1 MRIAYLDVFFGISGD
16 MTLGALVDAGVD
28 PDALLGELAKLHI
41 HDFEIRFE
49 KVRVK
54 GLGATRATVSRHHHH
69 DHDHDHHS
77 DGHAHGYH
85 GDHHHGMRPSEL
97 IDVIEASH
105 LGEDVKRRSVTVI
118 ERIAQVEARAHQ
130 VALDQ
135 VHFHELGGLDTIIDV
150 VGAIVGLDL
159 LEIEALYAS
168 PIPFS
173 HGFVNTAHG
182 RLAVPVPAVVGLT
195 EGFPTRPLDVDG
207 ETVTPTGAA
216 IATVLT
222 AGVGPMP
229 AMTLQATGYGAG
241 HKDFPE
247 GANLL
252 RILVGESAET
262 SLGGHGMQVLLEANI
277 DDMNPELYEP
287 AREAVLAAGA
297 VDCWFTPI
305 LMKKNRPG
313 VMFSALAPQ
322 ETADAVTDM
331 ILTHTTSLGVRRLD
345 ASRTCLDR
353 RWEQADTPYGRI
365 RVKLGVRNGQ
375 VLTAS
380 PEFEDCRAAAEQA
393 GVPVKAVYQAALL
406 AYGGSASTIE

>member
-1 MRIAYLDVFFGISGD
+1 MRVAYLDIFFGISGD

-28 PDALLGELAKLHI
+28 PAALRAELDKLHI
-41 HDFEIRFE
+41 HDWEVEFEQ
-49 KVRVK
+49 VRVK

-69 DHDHDHHS
+69 DHHHDDH
-77 DGHAHGYH
+77 GHGHH

-97 IDVIEASH
+97 IDIIDASH
-105 LGEDVKRRSVTVI
+105 LQESVKRRSSTVI
-118 ERIAQVEARAHQ
+118 ERIAQVEAQAHQ
-130 VALDQ
+130 VSVDD

-150 VGAIVGLDL
+150 VGAVVGFDL
-159 LEIEALYAS
+159 LGVEAIYSS
-168 PIPFS
+168 PIPLA

-182 RLAVPVPAVVGLT
+182 QLAVPVPAVVGLV
-195 EGFPTRPLDVDG
+195 EGYPTRALDVDG

-222 AGVGPMP
+222 ASVGTMP

-252 RILVGESAET
+252 RIMVGETEGAAST
-262 SLGGHGMQVLLEANI
+262 GDDKQVLLEANI

-287 AREAVLAAGA
+287 AREAVFAAGA

-313 VMFSALAPQ
+313 VMFSALTPP
-322 ETADAVTDM
+322 ENADAVTEA
-331 ILTHTTSLGVRRLD
+331 ILTHTTSLGVRRLE
-345 ASRTCLDR
+345 ATRTCLDR
-353 RWEQADTPYGRI
+353 RWEQVDTPYGPVK
-365 RVKLGVRNGQ
+365 VKLGVRDGR

-380 PEFEDCRAAAEQA
+380 PEFDECHAAAQA
-393 GVPVKAVYQAALL
+393 HGVPVKVVYQAALA
-406 AYGGSASTIE
+406 AYGASGDKED

>member
-1 MRIAYLDVFFGISGD
+1 MRVAYLDIFFGISGD

-28 PDALLGELAKLHI
+28 PDALRAELDKLHI
-41 HDFEIRFE
+41 HDWEIAFE
-49 KVRVK
+49 KVRVT

-69 DHDHDHHS
+69 DHHHDEH
-77 DGHAHGYH
+77 GHGHH

-97 IDVIEASH
+97 IDIIEASH
-105 LGEDVKRRSVTVI
+105 LQESVKQRSITVI
-118 ERIAQVEARAHQ
+118 ERIAQVEAQAHQ
-130 VALDQ
+130 VSVDD

-150 VGAIVGLDL
+150 VGAVVGFDL
-159 LEIEALYAS
+159 LGVETVYSS
-168 PIPFS
+168 PIPLA

-182 RLAVPVPAVVGLT
+182 RLAVPVPAVVGLV
-195 EGFPTRPLDVDG
+195 EGFPTGPLDVDG

-222 AGVGPMP
+222 AGVGAMP

-252 RILVGESAET
+252 RIMVGETEGAKSVGDDT
-262 SLGGHGMQVLLEANI
+262 QVLLETNI

-287 AREAVLAAGA
+287 AREAVFAAGA

-313 VMFSALAPQ
+313 VMLSALTPP
-322 ETADAVTDM
+322 ENADPVTEA
-331 ILTHTTSLGVRRLD
+331 ILTHTTSLGVRRLE
-345 ASRTCLDR
+345 AARTCLDR
-353 RWEQADTPYGRI
+353 RWEQVETPYGLI
-365 RVKLGVRNGQ
+365 KVKLGVRDGR

-380 PEFEDCRAAAEQA
+380 PEFDECRAAAEA
-393 GVPVKAVYQAALL
+393 HGVPVKVVYQAALA
-406 AYGGSASTIE
+406 AYGASGDKED